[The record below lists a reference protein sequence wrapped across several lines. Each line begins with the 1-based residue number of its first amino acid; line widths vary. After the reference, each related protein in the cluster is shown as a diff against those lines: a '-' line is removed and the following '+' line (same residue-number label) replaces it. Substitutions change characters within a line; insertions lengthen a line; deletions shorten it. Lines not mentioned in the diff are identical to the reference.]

1 VTKHFNKTTEKEKR
15 RKLRQ
20 NQTQAE
26 ELVWKFLRNRQMLGY
41 KFKRQYSVDQYVI
54 DFYCSEI
61 KLAVELDGASHNS
74 PTRKE
79 YDIKRQKKI
88 EAYGIKF
95 ERISDDELFGN
106 PNKAFEKIEKAI
118 KNLTPTHLPAKAG
131 QALVKERSI

>member
-1 VTKHFNKTTEKEKR
+1 MTKHYNKTTEKEKR

-20 NQTQAE
+20 YSTHAE
-26 ELVWKFLRNRQMLGY
+26 ELVWKYLRNRQMLGY

-74 PTRKE
+74 TEQKE
-79 YDIKRQKKI
+79 YDIKRQNKL
-88 EAYGIKF
+88 EAFGIKF

-118 KNLTPTHLPAKAG
+118 KNLSPISLLATKREA
-131 QALVKERSI
+131 

>member
-1 VTKHFNKTTEKEKR
+1 
-15 RKLRQ
+15 
-20 NQTQAE
+20 
-26 ELVWKFLRNRQMLGY
+26 MLGY

-74 PTRKE
+74 TEQKE
-79 YDIKRQKKI
+79 YDIKRQSKL
-88 EAYGIKF
+88 EAFGIKF

-118 KNLTPTHLPAKAG
+118 KNLTPAPLPAKAG
-131 QALVKERSI
+131 QALVKERGS